1 MGTFAYKA
9 VNPQGK
15 HFQGRVEAAD
25 VSAAA
30 FSVKNMGLIPVSIDE
45 PATKPSGRSLPTLRL
60 QRVTRKDIL
69 FFTEELAT
77 LVRAGLPLDRSL
89 SITRELAPKQV
100 LREVIDDLLKQIK
113 GGKSLAEALAATSK
127 TVFPSSREHDPRG

>member
-9 VNPQGK
+9 VSPQGK
-15 HFQGRVEAAD
+15 HFEGRIEAAD
-25 VSAAA
+25 AAAAA
-30 FSVKNMGLIPVSIDE
+30 FSIKNMGLIPVSIDE
-45 PATKPSGRSLPTLRL
+45 PPTKPSGLSLPSLRL

-89 SITRELAPKQV
+89 SITRELAPKQA
-100 LREVIDDLLKQIK
+100 LKEVIGDS
-113 GGKSLAEALAATSK
+113 G
-127 TVFPSSREHDPRG
+127 